1 MQSLR
6 TCLTSG
12 VVLAVLAFHAPSMAQ
27 TTEELAAQYRREAME
42 HALQTKQRFD
52 LYGLRFNVDRATI
65 QPASESLL
73 NDIATAL
80 KSFPDWQLRIV
91 GHTDST
97 GDAELNKGLSLERAN
112 AIKAALV
119 QRGIADQRL
128 IALGAGEEQ
137 PMASN
142 STPSGRALNRRV
154 ELVRFSD
161 SVEARTRLKAMSDY
175 LVAQKFASVSF
186 DSLLEVVTTSDQ
198 KLALASSGTVTLSR
212 PDWVRA
218 TRSGGFADVEI
229 LFDGKTLTLLGKN
242 INRYIQVAMPGT
254 VDHLIDE
261 LKDTYN
267 RPLPAADLLLT
278 NAYEQLMQGVFDSKD
293 LGSGVIGGTECDSF
307 AFRKEEVD
315 WQIWIAQ
322 GDRPYP
328 CRFVVTSKFI
338 EREPQYSIQFRDWK
352 FGDDVTVRNFTF
364 QNPSNAQK
372 VELRDLQDK
381 IGDLPPQFTLEQ
393 QRQTVGAGR

>member
-1 MQSLR
+1 
-6 TCLTSG
+6 
-12 VVLAVLAFHAPSMAQ
+12 MAQ

-364 QNPSNAQK
+364 QNPSNAEK

-393 QRQTVGAGR
+393 QRQTVGVGR